1 MTPPGAVAVLLREV
15 TYRYRGAELDAVRDV
30 SLSIGAEE
38 FVGVIGPNGG
48 GKSTLLQLVLG
59 LHEPQHGVIE
69 VFGQAPPVAR
79 SRIGYVPQRA
89 SIDAGVPATVLDI
102 VLMGRLT
109 PTSWGPRF
117 ARRDVAAA
125 RASLA
130 RARVKDLEH
139 RAWSTLS
146 GGQRQRV
153 LIARALVADV
163 DLLLLDEP
171 TAGVDTHRE
180 EELLELLG
188 QLNAELPIVMVT
200 HDLPLVAAHMDRALW
215 VDRSVTARAASDVT
229 VAGIERLVHGGG
241 AGAHRHVPDR
251 RARPVPSASPRRAP
265 ASRPVPGRCLP
276 GRSGRDPSRRSGRRR
291 APC

>member
-15 TYRYRGAELDAVRDV
+15 TFRYPGAELDAVRDV
-30 SLSIGAEE
+30 SLSIGAKE

-48 GKSTLLQLVLG
+48 GKSTLLHLVLG
-59 LHEPQHGVIE
+59 LHEPQHGSIE
-69 VFGQAPPVAR
+69 VFGRPPAVAR

-117 ARRDVAAA
+117 ARRDVEAA

-130 RARVKDLEH
+130 RARVTDLER

-180 EELLELLG
+180 EELLDLLG

-200 HDLPLVAAHMDRALW
+200 HDLPLVAAHMDRAIW
-215 VDRSVTARAASDVT
+215 VDRSVTALAASDVT
-229 VAGIERLVHGGG
+229 VAGVERLVHGDG
-241 AGAHRHVPDR
+241 AGAHRPVSDR
-251 RARPVPSASPRRAP
+251 RARP
-265 ASRPVPGRCLP
+265 
-276 GRSGRDPSRRSGRRR
+276 
-291 APC
+291 

>member
-1 MTPPGAVAVLLREV
+1 MTR
-15 TYRYRGAELDAVRDV
+15 LDAAVRLRDV
-30 SLSIGAEE
+30 SFRYPGADIDAVDGVTLEIGAAE

-59 LHEPQHGVIE
+59 LLEPRRGTLE
-69 VFGQAPPVAR
+69 VFGRSPAAAR

-89 SIDAGVPATVLDI
+89 TIDAGVPATVLDI

-109 PTSWGPRF
+109 RGSWGPRF
-117 ARRDVAAA
+117 SRRDVEAA
-125 RASLA
+125 RAALE
-130 RARVKDLEH
+130 RTRVTDLER

-153 LIARALVADV
+153 LIARALVGEV

-180 EELLELLG
+180 EELLDLLG
-188 QLNAELPIVMVT
+188 ELNADLPIVMVT
-200 HDLPLVAAHMDRALW
+200 HDLPLVAAHMDRAVW
-215 VDRSVTARAASDVT
+215 VDRTVTAMPAREVT

-241 AGAHRHVPDR
+241 GHGAMGHGAMGHGGAEPEGRH
-251 RARPVPSASPRRAP
+251 
-265 ASRPVPGRCLP
+265 
-276 GRSGRDPSRRSGRRR
+276 
-291 APC
+291 

>member
-1 MTPPGAVAVLLREV
+1 MTRTEPAVRLQSVSFRYPGAEV
-15 TYRYRGAELDAVRDV
+15 DAVN
-30 SLSIGAEE
+30 GATLEIAASE

-59 LHEPQHGVIE
+59 LLEPARGTIE
-69 VFGQAPPVAR
+69 VFGHPPEAAR

-109 PTSWGPRF
+109 PRSWGPRF
-117 ARRDVAAA
+117 ARRDVEAA
-125 RASLA
+125 RASLR
-130 RARVKDLEH
+130 RARVDDLE
-139 RAWSTLS
+139 RRSWSTLS

-153 LIARALVADV
+153 LIARALVSEV

-180 EELLELLG
+180 VELLDFLG

-200 HDLPLVAAHMDRALW
+200 HDLPLVAAHMDRAVW
-215 VDRSVTARAASDVT
+215 VDRTVTAMPAREVT
-229 VAGIERLVHGGG
+229 VAGVERLMH
-241 AGAHRHVPDR
+241 AHAHQD
-251 RARPVPSASPRRAP
+251 ASEDGDALREHAH
-265 ASRPVPGRCLP
+265 
-276 GRSGRDPSRRSGRRR
+276 
-291 APC
+291 

>member
-1 MTPPGAVAVLLREV
+1 MTPPGAVAVRMREV
-15 TYRYRGAELDAVRDV
+15 TFRYPGAELDALHDV
-30 SLSIGAEE
+30 SLSIGATE

-48 GKSTLLQLVLG
+48 GKSTLLQIVLG
-59 LHEPQHGVIE
+59 LHQPQRGLIE
-69 VFGQAPPVAR
+69 VFGHPPSVAR
-79 SRIGYVPQRA
+79 ARIGYVPQRA
-89 SIDAGVPATVLDI
+89 SIDAGVPASVLDI

-109 PTSWGPRF
+109 PNSWGPRF
-117 ARRDVAAA
+117 ARGDVEAA

-130 RARVKDLEH
+130 RARVADLER

-180 EELLELLG
+180 EELLDLLG

-200 HDLPLVAAHMDRALW
+200 HDLPLVAAHMDRAIW
-215 VDRSVTARAASDVT
+215 VDRAVTAMAASDVT
-229 VAGIERLVHGGG
+229 VAGVERLVHGSG
-241 AGAHRHVPDR
+241 AGAHRHASDR
-251 RARPVPSASPRRAP
+251 TAGP
-265 ASRPVPGRCLP
+265 
-276 GRSGRDPSRRSGRRR
+276 
-291 APC
+291 

>member
-1 MTPPGAVAVLLREV
+1 V
-15 TYRYRGAELDAVRDV
+15 TRLDAAVRLRDV
-30 SLSIGAEE
+30 SFRYPGADIDAVDGVTLEIGAAE

-59 LHEPQHGVIE
+59 LLEPRRGTLE
-69 VFGQAPPVAR
+69 VFGRSPAAAR

-89 SIDAGVPATVLDI
+89 TIDAGVPATVLDI

-109 PTSWGPRF
+109 RGSWGPRF
-117 ARRDVAAA
+117 SRRDVEAA
-125 RASLA
+125 RAALE
-130 RARVKDLEH
+130 RTRVTDLER

-153 LIARALVADV
+153 LIARALVGEV

-180 EELLELLG
+180 EELLDLLG
-188 QLNAELPIVMVT
+188 ELNADLPIVMVT
-200 HDLPLVAAHMDRALW
+200 HDLPLVAAHMDRAVW
-215 VDRSVTARAASDVT
+215 VDRTVTAMPAREVT

-241 AGAHRHVPDR
+241 GHGAMGHGAMGHGGAEPEGRH
-251 RARPVPSASPRRAP
+251 
-265 ASRPVPGRCLP
+265 
-276 GRSGRDPSRRSGRRR
+276 
-291 APC
+291 

>member
-1 MTPPGAVAVLLREV
+1 MTRRDGVAVRMREV
-15 TYRYRGAELDAVRDV
+15 TFRYPGAAADAVHDAT
-30 SLSIGAEE
+30 LDIAATE

-48 GKSTLLQLVLG
+48 GKSTLLQIMLG
-59 LHEPQHGVIE
+59 LLVPDRGLIE
-69 VFGQAPPVAR
+69 VFGRPPSAAR

-89 SIDAGVPATVLDI
+89 SIDAGVPATVLDV

-109 PTSWGPRF
+109 PGSWGPRF
-117 ARRDVAAA
+117 ARRDVEAA

-130 RARVKDLEH
+130 RARVTDLER

-180 EELLELLG
+180 EELLDFLG
-188 QLNAELPIVMVT
+188 ELNAELPIVMVT
-200 HDLPLVAAHMDRALW
+200 HDLPLVAGHMDRAIW
-215 VDRSVTARAASDVT
+215 VDGAVTAMAAREVT
-229 VAGIERLVHGGG
+229 VAGVERLVHGSGTE
-241 AGAHRHVPDR
+241 AHRHQT
-251 RARPVPSASPRRAP
+251 ASESAPSE
-265 ASRPVPGRCLP
+265 PGLAETQR
-276 GRSGRDPSRRSGRRR
+276 
-291 APC
+291 